1 MNLLM
6 RRSVI
11 ILTAFVLFFAVWYFN
26 LGVRPFQAIIGTSQS
41 AHYLINYMIAG
52 LIPAAALWL
61 LHRPHEIIP
70 SLGLSREFGTGVLFA
85 VLATLPML
93 VGYACIG
100 TFDREIS
107 ADHLLTRVVIAGFF
121 EEVIFR
127 GFVFGHL
134 FRFARWGF
142 LPAALLTAAA
152 FGSLHL
158 YQGHDLASALA
169 SFAVTAAGS
178 LFFSWIYVE
187 WNYNLWCAVWLHT
200 LMNLLWI
207 LFSVSAS
214 GAVGG
219 IGANV
224 LRFGTL
230 AIAVG
235 LTIAYKKRRGLPYFI
250 NFKSLIVNYA

>member
-26 LGVRPFQAIIGTSQS
+26 LGVRPFQAFIGTSQT
-41 AHYLINYMIAG
+41 ARYLINYMVAG
-52 LIPAAALWL
+52 LIPAAALGL
-61 LHRPHEIIP
+61 LHRPRKMLT
-70 SLGLSREFGTGVLFA
+70 SLGMSRGFGPEVLFA

-93 VGYACIG
+93 IGYACIG

-107 ADHLLTRVVIAGFF
+107 ADHLLTRVVITGFF
-121 EEVIFR
+121 DELIFR
-127 GFVFGHL
+127 GFVFGQL
-134 FRFARWGF
+134 FRYARWGF
-142 LPAALLTAAA
+142 R
-152 FGSLHL
+152 
-158 YQGHDLASALA
+158 
-169 SFAVTAAGS
+169 
-178 LFFSWIYVE
+178 
-187 WNYNLWCAVWLHT
+187 
-200 LMNLLWI
+200 
-207 LFSVSAS
+207 AS

-219 IGANV
+219 IAANV

>member
-6 RRSVI
+6 RRSII

-26 LGVRPFQAIIGTSQS
+26 LGVRPFQAIIGASQT
-41 AHYLINYMIAG
+41 AHYLINYMVAG

-61 LHRPHEIIP
+61 LHRPQMIIP
-70 SLGLSREFGTGVLFA
+70 SLGLAHGIGVGARFGL
-85 VLATLPML
+85 LATLPML
-93 VGYACIG
+93 IGYACIG
-100 TFDREIS
+100 AFDREIS

-121 EEVIFR
+121 EELIFR
-127 GFVFGHL
+127 GFVFGQL
-134 FRFARWGF
+134 FRYARWGF

-158 YQGHDLASALA
+158 YQGHDPLSALA
-169 SFAVTAAGS
+169 AFAVTGAGS

-187 WNYNLWCAVWLHT
+187 WQYNLWCAVWLHA
-200 LMNLLWI
+200 LMNLPWI

-219 IGANV
+219 IAANV

-235 LTIAYKKRRGLPYFI
+235 LTIAYKKQRGLPYFI

>member
-26 LGVRPFQAIIGTSQS
+26 LGV
-41 AHYLINYMIAG
+41 
-52 LIPAAALWL
+52 
-61 LHRPHEIIP
+61 
-70 SLGLSREFGTGVLFA
+70 SRGFGTGVLFA

-93 VGYACIG
+93 IGYACIG
-100 TFDREIS
+100 TSDREIS

-121 EEVIFR
+121 EALFFR
-127 GFVFGHL
+127 GFSFGQL
-134 FRFARWGF
+134 FRYARWGS
-142 LPAALLTAAA
+142 PAALLTAAA
-152 FGSLHL
+152 FGSLLL
-158 YQGHDLASALA
+158 YQGHDPLSAPT

-187 WNYNLWCAVWLHT
+187 WNYNLRCATWLHT
-200 LMNLLWI
+200 LMNLPWI
-207 LFSVSAS
+207 FFSVSAS
-214 GAVGG
+214 SAVGG
-219 IGANV
+219 IAANV
-224 LRFGTL
+224 LQFGTL

-235 LTIAYKKRRGLPYFI
+235 LTIAYKKQQGLPHFI